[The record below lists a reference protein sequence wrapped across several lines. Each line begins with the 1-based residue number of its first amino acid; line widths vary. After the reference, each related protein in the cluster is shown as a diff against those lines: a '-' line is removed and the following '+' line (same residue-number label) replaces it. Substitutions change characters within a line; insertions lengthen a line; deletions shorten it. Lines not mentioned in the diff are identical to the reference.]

1 MASAKLRTLVSLV
14 ALTVGLTP
22 CAAFGVTSPAQS
34 VSAGPDL
41 SKALNESDLLRAKL
55 DLDRLVDPSIKP
67 TALENEIARLV
78 AAARTFAGPRAS
90 VGAQFDA
97 VRKALYQAGPWNDNR
112 PFAYDHADPVGEKV
126 RHKLLSE
133 YLKTRLGNCVTM
145 PTLFMI
151 VGRGVGLHLTLTDA
165 PLHMLV
171 RYTHA
176 GLPALNVE
184 ATSGGGFARDEWYR
198 QELPMSDRAIE
209 SGLYLRT
216 HTDRETI
223 ALMATTVLDYLL
235 IVGRNE
241 EAVKVADAI
250 LANDPKEGYT
260 MVKKGTG
267 IAAILKTEF
276 SDKYAMPALI
286 PANLRP
292 RYLEL
297 AAANKKAFDD
307 AEALGWEPSQ

>member
-1 MASAKLRTLVSLV
+1 MLPSRAFLLLCLAAAPTLAGATNLVRPNPSIEVSRSL
-14 ALTVGLTP
+14 
-22 CAAFGVTSPAQS
+22 
-34 VSAGPDL
+34 
-41 SKALNESDLLRAKL
+41 ESTDFLRAKL
-55 DLDRLVDPSIKP
+55 VLDGIVDPSIKFVSVQSQV
-67 TALENEIARLV
+67 ERLIS
-78 AAARTFAGPRAS
+78 AARSFAGPHAS

-97 VRKALYQAGPWNDNR
+97 VRKVLYQPGPWNDNR
-112 PFAYDHADPVGEKV
+112 PFGYDQSDPLGEKV

-151 VGRGVGLHLTLTDA
+151 VGRGIGLHLTLTDA

-176 GLPALNVE
+176 GLPTLNIE
-184 ATSGGGFARDEWYR
+184 ATSGGGFARDAWYR
-198 QELPMSDRAIE
+198 EKLPMSDRAIQ

-235 IVGRNE
+235 TVGRNE
-241 EAVKVADAI
+241 DAIKVADTI
-250 LANDPKEGYT
+250 LASDPKDGYT
-260 MVKKGTG
+260 MVKKGTA
-267 IAAILKTEF
+267 IAAVLKAEF
-276 SDKYAMPALI
+276 DDKYPTPAVI

-307 AEALGWEPSQ
+307 AEALGWEPTQ

>member
-1 MASAKLRTLVSLV
+1 MRKLLLSLTIVATSLAAPPAFSSPARHVPPIEAVSSALSSADFLSAKLHLDQIIDPAEDAAV
-14 ALTVGLTP
+14 ARQQV
-22 CAAFGVTSPAQS
+22 A
-34 VSAGPDL
+34 DL
-41 SKALNESDLLRAKL
+41 IS
-55 DLDRLVDPSIKP
+55 
-67 TALENEIARLV
+67 
-78 AAARTFAGPRAS
+78 AARNFAGPRAS

-97 VRKALYQAGPWNDNR
+97 VRKVLYEPGPWNDNR
-112 PFAYDHADPVGEKV
+112 PFAYDQSDPLGAKV
-126 RHKLLSE
+126 QHKLLSE

-151 VGRGVGLHLTLTDA
+151 VGRGIGLHLTLTDA

-176 GLPALNVE
+176 GLPTLNVE

-198 QELPMSDRAIE
+198 EKLPMSDRAIQ

-235 IVGRNE
+235 TVGRNE
-241 EAVKVADAI
+241 DAIKVADAI
-250 LANDPKEGYT
+250 LAADPKEGYT
-260 MVKKGTG
+260 MVKKGTAT
-267 IAAILKTEF
+267 AAILKAEF
-276 SDKYAMPALI
+276 YDKYPTPASI
-286 PANLRP
+286 PDGLRP

-307 AEALGWEPSQ
+307 AEALGWEPIQ